1 MKFSYEKLNRLEFK
15 EKSLHPLV
23 NKKHESSKTGYFW
36 NKHMNFETQ
45 DDISKEIDLRHSQ

>member
-1 MKFSYEKLNRLEFK
+1 MKFSYEKLNRIEFK

-36 NKHMNFETQ
+36 
-45 DDISKEIDLRHSQ
+45 